1 MHLVVCHK
9 QATTWGHFFFS
20 GQCVAQ
26 KGMDIYADACGS
38 ISIFTFE
45 GDVSPRRTVM
55 KSMLMWCARTCLLGG
70 RAHVPTWSPVCAAHK
85 HCGTDLQCARI
96 PGQPSVH
103 EQGLLAHNYES
114 TPGTNAHMCMR
125 AWPVQT
131 VQYERNPNTVT
142 QPASQPAIH
151 PQQVNTPSPDDP
163 SLVCLPTTS
172 CAQ

>member
-1 MHLVVCHK
+1 MK
-9 QATTWGHFFFS
+9 
-20 GQCVAQ
+20 
-26 KGMDIYADACGS
+26 IYVDAGGS
-38 ISIFTFE
+38 IGAITFE
-45 GDVSPRRTVM
+45 GDVSPRQV
-55 KSMLMWCARTCLLGG
+55 KNSMRMWCARACLLGR

-103 EQGLLAHNYES
+103 EQGLLAHNYAS

-142 QPASQPAIH
+142 QPASH
-151 PQQVNTPSPDDP
+151 PPTASQGHRPLMTHIWSV
-163 SLVCLPTTS
+163 SLPPLVLS
-172 CAQ
+172 DYQNNIIIRIVARRQ